1 MRLRDLSIK
10 RKVVLVTLVTSLV
23 VVLLT
28 CAALITYEVVTFR
41 QGMARDMT
49 VLADILGRNSTA
61 ALTFDSPEA
70 ADKTLS
76 ALVAEPHIIAAGLYG
91 KDKKRFASYT
101 RSGATHL
108 FPDSPPSDGY
118 EFGRNELVLSQP
130 VVQNE
135 ERLGTLYLKADLQG
149 MYDRIKSYALI
160 VGLVL
165 VVAIVVTFGL
175 SIGVQRLISRPI
187 MELADTARIVAE
199 RKDYSVR
206 AKRDA
211 RDEIGV
217 LTDAM
222 NQMLAEIE
230 SGQSALQKA
239 NESLHAQATQ
249 VHEANRSLEAQATQI
264 TDTVGVLGASS
275 KQILALSG
283 QVASSA
289 TEAAA
294 AVAQTTTTVEEV
306 RQTAHV
312 SSQKTLQVSESAQ
325 RVAQI
330 SQAGKKSTEETI
342 DGMDRIRKQMGSVT
356 DSMVRLSEQT
366 QAISQI
372 IAVVDD
378 LAQQSNLL
386 AVNAAIEAAKAGE
399 HGRGFAVVASEV
411 RNLAEQSKAATSQV
425 RGILNDIQKATAA
438 AAMATD
444 QGSRAVE
451 AGLKQSQLAGD
462 SIVTLA
468 GNVAEAA
475 QAATQIA
482 ASSHQQ
488 LVGLEQVA
496 QAMESIKQASMRN
509 LDDAKQLESAAQ
521 DLRELGQRLN
531 DLVGRYRIDGEP
543 SERGTLQRLSQE
555 SSIR

>member
-1 MRLRDLSIK
+1 
-10 RKVVLVTLVTSLV
+10 
-23 VVLLT
+23 
-28 CAALITYEVVTFR
+28 
-41 QGMARDMT
+41 
-49 VLADILGRNSTA
+49 
-61 ALTFDSPEA
+61 
-70 ADKTLS
+70 
-76 ALVAEPHIIAAGLYG
+76 
-91 KDKKRFASYT
+91 
-101 RSGATHL
+101 
-108 FPDSPPSDGY
+108 
-118 EFGRNELVLSQP
+118 
-130 VVQNE
+130 
-135 ERLGTLYLKADLQG
+135 
-149 MYDRIKSYALI
+149 
-160 VGLVL
+160 
-165 VVAIVVTFGL
+165 
-175 SIGVQRLISRPI
+175 
-187 MELADTARIVAE
+187 
-199 RKDYSVR
+199 
-206 AKRDA
+206 
-211 RDEIGV
+211 
-217 LTDAM
+217 M
-222 NQMLAEIE
+222 NQMLSEIE

-249 VHEANRSLEAQATQI
+249 VHEANRSLEAQAAQI
-264 TDTVGVLGASS
+264 TETVGVLGSSS
-275 KQILALSG
+275 KQILTLSG

-342 DGMDRIRKQMGSVT
+342 DGMDNIRKQMGSVT

-425 RGILNDIQKATAA
+425 RGILSDIQKATAA

-444 QGSRAVE
+444 QGSKAVE
-451 AGLKQSQLAGD
+451 AGLKQSQMAGD

-468 GNVAEAA
+468 GNVTEAA

-488 LVGLEQVA
+488 LIGLEQVA

-521 DLRELGQRLN
+521 GLRELGQRLS
-531 DLVGRYRIDGEP
+531 DLVSRYKLTAG
-543 SERGTLQRLSQE
+543 ST
-555 SSIR
+555 